1 MTMKQ
6 FISNLYYTFG
16 IMGFTHDE
24 INIIIR
30 KSFEAGTNDSGKEG
44 IIYEY

>member
-30 KSFEAGTNDSGKEG
+30 KSIKSSATSSRMED
-44 IIYEY
+44 YLYD